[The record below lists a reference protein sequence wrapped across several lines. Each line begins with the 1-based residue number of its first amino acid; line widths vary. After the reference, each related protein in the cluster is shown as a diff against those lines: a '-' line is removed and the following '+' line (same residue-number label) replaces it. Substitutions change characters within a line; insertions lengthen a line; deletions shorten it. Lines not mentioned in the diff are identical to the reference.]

1 MPNVRRNGIVYAQT
15 CVQIPETLR
24 NAAREQGIGLSS
36 TLTDALKLKVKEGN
50 ARGQNAT
57 NTETPA
63 PLSSARD
70 EVDKL

>member
-1 MPNVRRNGIVYAQT
+1 MPNLRRKGIIYAQT
-15 CVQIPETLR
+15 CVQIPENLR

-36 TLTDALKLKVKEGN
+36 TLTDALEAKMKEGN

-63 PLSSARD
+63 SLSSAD
-70 EVDKL
+70 KQVDV

>member
-1 MPNVRRNGIVYAQT
+1 MRTVRRGGIIYAQT
-15 CVQIPETLR
+15 CVQIPEILR

-36 TLTDALKLKVKEGN
+36 TLTDALKMKVKEGN

-63 PLSSARD
+63 PLSSTRD
-70 EVDKL
+70 EVDE